1 MGHLSTVL
9 CVLSI
14 AACQPMYGQR
24 AEPLAKYDI
33 GKPPP
38 VKPEAIA
45 YVDDCNFDFHKRAPV
60 AHVTT
65 NVQLDQQAEVQVAKA
80 EKAPVATEKVDLA
93 TDAITTYSRAL
104 RDNPYDP
111 EATLGL
117 ARAYDSVRRKGCALA
132 LLDRLG
138 ALSEHPKFAS
148 SALPVA
154 QSVVVHRTWFHDYRK
169 EALAAL
175 RNP

>member
-1 MGHLSTVL
+1 MGHLSTVF
-9 CVLSI
+9 CVLSL

-24 AEPLAKYDI
+24 AEPLSKYEP
-33 GKPPP
+33 GKHPVVPP
-38 VKPEAIA
+38 EQIA
-45 YVDDCNFDFHKRAPV
+45 YVDDCNFDFHKHAPV
-60 AHVTT
+60 AHVKT
-65 NVQLDQQAEVQVAKA
+65 NVQLDQQGEVQVAKA
-80 EKAPVATEKVDLA
+80 EKTPPAQERVDLV
-93 TDAITTYSRAL
+93 TDAISTYSRAL

-111 EATLGL
+111 DATLGL

-138 ALSEHPKFAS
+138 TLSEHPKFAS

-154 QSVVVHRTWFHDYRK
+154 QSVVAHRAWFHDYRK

>member
-1 MGHLSTVL
+1 MGHLSTVFCVL
-9 CVLSI
+9 CV
-14 AACQPMYGQR
+14 AACQPMYGKP
-24 AEPLAKYDI
+24 ADPLAKYDV

-38 VKPEAIA
+38 VKPEPIA
-45 YVDDCNFDFHKRAPV
+45 YVDECNFDFHKRAPV
-60 AHVTT
+60 AHVKT
-65 NVQLDQQAEVQVAKA
+65 NVQLDQQAEVQVTKA
-80 EKAPVATEKVDLA
+80 ETAAAAPDKVDLA

-111 EATLGL
+111 DATLGL

-138 ALSEHPKFAS
+138 VLSEHPKFAS
-148 SALPVA
+148 TALPVA
-154 QSVVVHRTWFHDYRK
+154 QSVAAHRAWFHDYRK